1 MTKLSIALIFGS
13 RSTEHDVSITSAYA
27 VYRELQRMWTY
38 EIFPLYI
45 SRSWQWYLQKNLDKL
60 DIFENF
66 TDSSSSTLQVELNV
80 SNNKLHLTETKSW
93 LFGKKESISIDVVFP
108 VLHGKAGE
116 DGSIQWFCETLS
128 IPYVWPRIAAAALTL
143 DKTTTNYLLESL
155 HIPCIPTHVLRSID
169 ELTTYKDINYP
180 VFVKPYNWWST
191 IGISKCDSFSALK
204 QWAEVAFYFA
214 DEILIQP
221 SIEHARELNCSVMN
235 MNHEIVTT
243 SIQEV
248 HSNAEFL
255 TFEEKYI
262 YEAGWWS
269 MSGLEDKVSIPAQ
282 LPHDIETQVIEITKK
297 IYTEFKLG
305 WAARIDFLY
314 QEKENK
320 LYVIEINTIPG
331 ALQMYLRE
339 KSWIS
344 KQVFLQNLI
353 EEAITYNNKRIGHI
367 DFKSGILKNTSSF
380 MKK

>member
-1 MTKLSIALIFGS
+1 MIYLIYFYNSSLMTKLSIALIFGS

-169 ELTTYKDINYP
+169 ELTTYKDMNYL
-180 VFVKPYNWWST
+180 F
-191 IGISKCDSFSALK
+191 L
-204 QWAEVAFYFA
+204 
-214 DEILIQP
+214 
-221 SIEHARELNCSVMN
+221 LNHTM
-235 MNHEIVTT
+235 
-243 SIQEV
+243 
-248 HSNAEFL
+248 
-255 TFEEKYI
+255 
-262 YEAGWWS
+262 
-269 MSGLEDKVSIPAQ
+269 DD
-282 LPHDIETQVIEITKK
+282 LP
-297 IYTEFKLG
+297 
-305 WAARIDFLY
+305 
-314 QEKENK
+314 
-320 LYVIEINTIPG
+320 
-331 ALQMYLRE
+331 
-339 KSWIS
+339 
-344 KQVFLQNLI
+344 
-353 EEAITYNNKRIGHI
+353 
-367 DFKSGILKNTSSF
+367 
-380 MKK
+380 